1 MDCQCQRFC
10 PFSPVCAGKNL
21 VVSKIVCNFV
31 SKIKKRQ
38 MGVRIYKISEYEHA
52 AEIRQFDALC
62 RILGE
67 LATQTGEEYVLVGNY
82 NIEGVELDAL
92 LFTQHAVVVIEF
104 KNWGG
109 SIVAGENGPWTS
121 DGRTIAGGAYG
132 KSPFA
137 QARLN
142 RSRTAAGLRKYLGC
156 ERLEVGVVVVFSRD
170 AEIEAT
176 GLSESVGKWLSVCDN
191 RHLGAV
197 LSRRSQGAI
206 LSSRSQGAQI
216 FTAEQMRDI
225 PRRLRIEAYDVQ
237 TAGEGL
243 AGLHVES
250 VATDLFEQVDQI
262 PADID
267 IRLRYRLLSEVFHQA
282 VEGKLQQ
289 SKTKFAGFFAKVDYL
304 LTENRDKMRDASLSA
319 SVNAFRIRL
328 RRLQNAPRRAQDAP
342 EAVLT
347 DEELR
352 QSVDHD
358 TAALCKFIALVC
370 DSPVPAALDQRFPYV
385 VASYYRPLYRKGSEM
400 RVIIDTWDDTL
411 ITATDS
417 ETGESC
423 RIYYRK
429 ADNPYAL
436 GDRAYLAD
444 ILLKGEQLNLI
455 LPREEAG
462 IIYPAIIIYNPDYLI
477 DVTSLAGC
485 FSEQE
490 TATPYAYMLRKL
502 APAFSNEA
510 IMLGNF
516 AGQLLDEEVYH
527 VDRPYEKS
535 MADFCARNAVSL
547 AVTPLSDHFR
557 ADAELQRQ
565 HIRRAVQGAL
575 AEASSVTFRR
585 DGKNTILEPSFFSP
599 TLGLQARM
607 DFIQKDL
614 TLMVE
619 QKSGKASYKSS
630 PETPRIRPD
639 HYVQALLYRAIFRY
653 NYGVA
658 YKDFHSYMLYSK
670 YANSLLDIASAP
682 DLLFKALRLRNQVA
696 WLELLLTRG
705 GFRILES
712 LTPELVCPGE
722 SGTLWERYKRP
733 QLQALLDRVRT
744 ATPLEKDYYYRFLT
758 FVENEQMLSKVG
770 NRTKEESGFAS
781 VWNSTLDERRN
792 AGNIYCDL
800 RMMPIR
806 QVKGMPI
813 ERVEFAF
820 ADGQDK
826 DVSNFRKGDI
836 VFFYAYN
843 PTLEGEPNATRHYVF
858 RGSIV
863 DIHETRVEVSLRN
876 PQTQREVFDGE
887 VWAIEHDFMES
898 SYRALYQGLQLFLEA
913 RQERKDLLLLQRK
926 PRVDTTL
933 TLQGDYASQG
943 NTEFNDLVLRVKQA
957 RDLFLII
964 GPPGTGKTSFG
975 MVNVLKEQLME
986 EGTSVLLL
994 SFTNR
999 AVDEMCSKLVG
1010 EGIDFVRLGSELGCH
1025 EAYRSHLLGKRSEA
1039 CRDGREIRQMIERCR
1054 VFCGTTTAFNSQIAL
1069 LSIKHFDL
1077 AIVDEASQILEP
1089 QIVGLLSAKNARTG
1103 EHAIAKFVLIG
1114 DEKQLPAVVQQQES
1128 ESMVQEPNLR
1138 AIHLTDCRLSLFER
1152 LIKAYRSE
1160 GVNNE
1165 YSYMLTRQ
1173 GRMHRE
1179 IAIFPNYAFYQNKL
1193 IPVPLPYQEEPTPL
1207 TSESNDGLE
1216 ALLTTRRIAFVTY
1229 PEPRQTGLDP
1239 WQQETSDKV
1248 NLIEARMIAATVHRI
1263 YLMDPEGFD
1272 KDRTV
1277 GIIVPYRNQISTIRN
1292 EIDSYHIEP
1301 LHDIMIDTV
1310 ERYQGSQ
1317 CENII
1322 YGFTI
1327 RKYYQLGFLTGNQY
1341 VDRASGE
1348 IIDRK
1353 LNVAMTRAMKHLIM
1367 IGNARLLRENV
1378 IFFKLMEFARNR
1390 QSYFDISPSDYV
1402 SGNFV
1407 VGAAGALGLLDSLGS
1422 CDGQRNT
1429 VFPVGEL
1436 SSDETFDRTFRTVVE
1451 EPVKGDAMT
1460 RWPQYVLGNEFA
1472 TNQALIDYGRSHFV
1486 QSKIIQTD
1494 LKDTSGRNRM
1504 RTFTPADQVL
1514 VYCHNMMPAHYACAK
1529 LMYGSVREWVEERL
1543 SSTSLRTISVHLG
1556 CGPSTNAL
1564 AFMQVFGDKIGCLEY
1579 EAVDISERMHQMGER
1594 MLHAAYADRVVYHKL
1609 NHFEELNDDDWNA
1622 LSSVPTVIF
1631 FHFSYIFA
1639 KIGPQSAEKLATRI
1653 ASVMAAHPLNRYVFF
1668 IQQADAD
1675 RSLKSYRVFRKALS
1689 ARVHFLK
1696 VGCAS
1701 AVWNA
1706 DASQVQADASQV
1718 QADALAFPFSY
1729 EIWEG

>member
-1 MDCQCQRFC
+1 
-10 PFSPVCAGKNL
+10 
-21 VVSKIVCNFV
+21 
-31 SKIKKRQ
+31 

-92 LFTQHAVVVIEF
+92 LFTPQAALVIEF

-170 AEIEAT
+170 AEIDTT

-197 LSRRSQGAI
+197 LGSRSQGAT
-206 LSSRSQGAQI
+206 LGSRSQGAQI

-304 LTENRDKMRDASLSA
+304 LTENRDKMCDASLSA

-352 QSVDHD
+352 QSVAHD
-358 TAALCKFIALVC
+358 TAALCKFIALVY
-370 DSPVPAALDQRFPYV
+370 DIPVPAALDHRFPYV

-575 AEASSVTFRR
+575 AEASSVAFRR

-800 RMMPIR
+800 RMMPLR

-863 DIHETRVEVSLRN
+863 DIHEAWVEVSLRN

-933 TLQGDYASQG
+933 TLQGDYACQG

-975 MVNVLKEQLME
+975 MVNVLKEHLLE

-1039 CRDGREIRQMIERCR
+1039 CRDGRDIRQMIEHCR

-1128 ESMVQEPNLR
+1128 ESVVQEPNLR

-1248 NLIEARMIAATVHRI
+1248 NLTEARMIAATVHRI

-1277 GIIVPYRNQISTIRN
+1277 GVIVPYRNQISTIRN

-1327 RKYYQLGFLTGNQY
+1327 RKYYQLAFLTGNQY

-1402 SGNFV
+1402 SGSFV
-1407 VGAAGALGLLDSLGS
+1407 VGSAGSVGSLK
-1422 CDGQRNT
+1422 
-1429 VFPVGEL
+1429 EL

-1472 TNQALIDYGRSHFV
+1472 TNQALIDYGRSNFM

-1556 CGPSTNAL
+1556 CGPATNAL

-1579 EAVDISERMHQMGER
+1579 EAVDISESMHQMGER

-1609 NHFEELNDDDWNA
+1609 SHFEELNDDDWNA

-1639 KIGPQSAEKLATRI
+1639 KIGPQSAEKLASRI
-1653 ASVMAAHPLNRYVFF
+1653 ASIMASHPLNRYVFF

-1701 AVWNA
+1701 ALRNA
-1706 DASQVQADASQV
+1706 DVSQVQAH
-1718 QADALAFPFSY
+1718 ALAFPFSY

>member
-1 MDCQCQRFC
+1 
-10 PFSPVCAGKNL
+10 
-21 VVSKIVCNFV
+21 
-31 SKIKKRQ
+31 

-67 LATQTGEEYVLVGNY
+67 LEAQTGGEYVLVGNY

-92 LFTQHAVVVIEF
+92 LFTPQAALVIEF

-170 AEIEAT
+170 AEIDAS

-197 LSRRSQGAI
+197 LGR
-206 LSSRSQGAQI
+206 RSQGAQI

-243 AGLHVES
+243 TGLHVES

-267 IRLRYRLLSEVFHQA
+267 IRLHYRLLSEVFHQA

-328 RRLQNAPRRAQDAP
+328 RHLQNAPRRAQDET

-352 QSVDHD
+352 QSVAHD
-358 TAALCKFIALVC
+358 TAALCKFIALVY
-370 DSPVPAALDQRFPYV
+370 DIPVPASLDHRFPYV

-436 GDRAYLAD
+436 GDRAYLTD

-575 AEASSVTFRR
+575 AEASSVAFRR

-800 RMMPIR
+800 RMMPLR

-863 DIHETRVEVSLRN
+863 DIHEARVEVSLRN

-957 RDLFLII
+957 QDLFLII

-1039 CRDGREIRQMIERCR
+1039 CRDGREIGQMIERCR

-1207 TSESNDGLE
+1207 TSESHDGLE

-1272 KDRTV
+1272 KYRTV

-1407 VGAAGALGLLDSLGS
+1407 VGEAGALDSLGS
-1422 CDGQRNT
+1422 
-1429 VFPVGEL
+1429 VGSADSVGSLKEL

-1451 EPVKGDAMT
+1451 ESVKGDAMT

-1494 LKDTSGRNRM
+1494 LKDASGRKRM

-1556 CGPSTNAL
+1556 CGPATNAL

-1579 EAVDISERMHQMGER
+1579 EAVDISESMHQMGER

-1609 NHFEELNDDDWNA
+1609 SHFEELNDDDWNA

-1696 VGCAS
+1696 GGCAS

-1706 DASQVQADASQV
+1706 RSLS
-1718 QADALAFPFSY
+1718 FPFSY

>member
-1 MDCQCQRFC
+1 
-10 PFSPVCAGKNL
+10 
-21 VVSKIVCNFV
+21 
-31 SKIKKRQ
+31 

-67 LATQTGEEYVLVGNY
+67 LEAQTGGEYVLVGNY

-92 LFTQHAVVVIEF
+92 LFTPQAALVIEF
-104 KNWGG
+104 KNRGG

-156 ERLEVGVVVVFSRD
+156 ERLEVGVVVVFSLD
-170 AEIEAT
+170 AEIDAS

-197 LSRRSQGAI
+197 LG
-206 LSSRSQGAQI
+206 SRSQGAQI

-328 RRLQNAPRRAQDAP
+328 RRLRNAPRRAQDET

-352 QSVDHD
+352 QSVAHD
-358 TAALCKFIALVC
+358 TAALCKFIALVY
-370 DSPVPAALDQRFPYV
+370 DIPVPASLDHRFPYV

-575 AEASSVTFRR
+575 AEASSVAFRR

-926 PRVDTTL
+926 PRVDTML

-1039 CRDGREIRQMIERCR
+1039 CRDGREIRQMIEHCR

-1207 TSESNDGLE
+1207 TSESHDGLE

-1229 PEPRQTGLDP
+1229 PEPRQTGLYP

-1327 RKYYQLGFLTGNQY
+1327 RKYYQLAFLTGNQY

-1390 QSYFDISPSDYV
+1390 QSYFDIAPSDYV

-1407 VGAAGALGLLDSLGS
+1407 VGEAGALDSLGS
-1422 CDGQRNT
+1422 
-1429 VFPVGEL
+1429 VGSADSVGSLKEL

-1451 EPVKGDAMT
+1451 ESVKGDAMT

-1494 LKDTSGRNRM
+1494 LKDASGRNRM

-1529 LMYGSVREWVEERL
+1529 LMYVSVREWVEERL

-1556 CGPSTNAL
+1556 CGPATNAL

-1579 EAVDISERMHQMGER
+1579 EAVDISESMHQMGER

-1609 NHFEELNDDDWNA
+1609 SHFEELNDDDWNA

-1696 VGCAS
+1696 GGCAS

-1706 DASQVQADASQV
+1706 R
-1718 QADALAFPFSY
+1718 ALAFPFSY

>member
-1 MDCQCQRFC
+1 
-10 PFSPVCAGKNL
+10 
-21 VVSKIVCNFV
+21 
-31 SKIKKRQ
+31 

-67 LATQTGEEYVLVGNY
+67 LETQTGGEYVLVGNY

-92 LFTQHAVVVIEF
+92 LFTPQAALVIEF

-170 AEIEAT
+170 AEFDAS

-191 RHLGAV
+191 RHLGTV
-197 LSRRSQGAI
+197 

-328 RRLQNAPRRAQDAP
+328 RRLQNAPRRAQDET

-352 QSVDHD
+352 QSVAHD
-358 TAALCKFIALVC
+358 TAALCKFIALVY
-370 DSPVPAALDQRFPYV
+370 DIPVPASLDHRFPYV

-575 AEASSVTFRR
+575 AEASSVAFRR

-630 PETPRIRPD
+630 PETPHIRPD

-800 RMMPIR
+800 RMMPLR

-813 ERVEFAF
+813 EQVEFAF

-1103 EHAIAKFVLIG
+1103 EHAISKFVLIG

-1239 WQQETSDKV
+1239 CQQETSDKV
-1248 NLIEARMIAATVHRI
+1248 NLIETRMIAATVHRI

-1407 VGAAGALGLLDSLGS
+1407 VGSAGSLDSAGS
-1422 CDGQRNT
+1422 
-1429 VFPVGEL
+1429 VGSLKEL

-1451 EPVKGDAMT
+1451 ESVKGDAMT

-1494 LKDTSGRNRM
+1494 LKDASGRNRM

-1556 CGPSTNAL
+1556 CGPATNAL

-1579 EAVDISERMHQMGER
+1579 EAVDISESMHQMGER

-1609 NHFEELNDDDWNA
+1609 SHFEELNDDDWNA

-1706 DASQVQADASQV
+1706 R
-1718 QADALAFPFSY
+1718 ALAFPFSY

>member
-1 MDCQCQRFC
+1 
-10 PFSPVCAGKNL
+10 
-21 VVSKIVCNFV
+21 
-31 SKIKKRQ
+31 

-67 LATQTGEEYVLVGNY
+67 LEAQTGGEYVLVGNY

-92 LFTQHAVVVIEF
+92 LFTPQAALVIEF

-170 AEIEAT
+170 AEIDT
-176 GLSESVGKWLSVCDN
+176 SGLSESVGKWLSLCDN

-197 LSRRSQGAI
+197 LCSRSQGAT

-304 LTENRDKMRDASLSA
+304 LTEHRDQMRDGSLAA

-328 RRLQNAPRRAQDAP
+328 RRLQNAPRRAQDET

-352 QSVDHD
+352 QSVAHD
-358 TAALCKFIALVC
+358 TAALCKFIALVY
-370 DSPVPAALDQRFPYV
+370 DIPVPAALDHRFPYV

-429 ADNPYAL
+429 SDNPYAL

-575 AEASSVTFRR
+575 AEASSVAFRR

-630 PETPRIRPD
+630 PETPHIRPD

-733 QLQALLDRVRT
+733 QLQVLLDRVRT

-800 RMMPIR
+800 RMMPLR

-876 PQTQREVFDGE
+876 PQTQREVFEGE

-913 RQERKDLLLLQRK
+913 SQERKDLLLLQRK

-933 TLQGDYASQG
+933 TLKGDYACQG

-957 RDLFLII
+957 QDLFLII

-975 MVNVLKEQLME
+975 MVNVLKEHLLE

-1025 EAYRSHLLGKRSEA
+1025 EAYRSHRLGKRSEA

-1089 QIVGLLSAKNARTG
+1089 QIIGLLSAKNARTG
-1103 EHAIAKFVLIG
+1103 EHAIGKFVLIG

-1152 LIKAYRSE
+1152 LIRAYRSE

-1179 IAIFPNYAFYQNKL
+1179 IALFPNYAFYQNKL

-1207 TSESNDGLE
+1207 TSESHDGLE

-1263 YLMDPEGFD
+1263 YLMNPEGFD

-1277 GIIVPYRNQISTIRN
+1277 GVIVPYRNQISTIRN

-1390 QSYFDISPSDYV
+1390 QSFFDISPSDYV

-1407 VGAAGALGLLDSLGS
+1407 VGSAGSVDSAGSLDSAGS
-1422 CDGQRNT
+1422 
-1429 VFPVGEL
+1429 VGSADSVGSLKEL
-1436 SSDETFDRTFRTVVE
+1436 SSDETFDRVFRQLVE

-1460 RWPQYVLGNEFA
+1460 RWPRYILGNELA

-1494 LKDTSGRNRM
+1494 LKDASGRKRM

-1556 CGPSTNAL
+1556 CGPATNAL

-1579 EAVDISERMHQMGER
+1579 EAVDISESMHQMGER

-1609 NHFEELNDDDWNA
+1609 SHFEELNDDDWNA

-1689 ARVHFLK
+1689 AQVHFLK

-1706 DASQVQADASQV
+1706 RASQVQAA
-1718 QADALAFPFSY
+1718 ALAFPFSY

>member
-1 MDCQCQRFC
+1 
-10 PFSPVCAGKNL
+10 
-21 VVSKIVCNFV
+21 
-31 SKIKKRQ
+31 

-67 LATQTGEEYVLVGNY
+67 LEAQTGGEYVLVGNY

-92 LFTQHAVVVIEF
+92 LFTPQAALVIEF

-109 SIVAGENGPWTS
+109 SIVAGENGTWTS

-170 AEIEAT
+170 AEIDAS

-197 LSRRSQGAI
+197 LGSRSQGAT
-206 LSSRSQGAQI
+206 LGSRSQGAQI

-352 QSVDHD
+352 QSVAHD
-358 TAALCKFIALVC
+358 TAALCKFIALVY
-370 DSPVPAALDQRFPYV
+370 DIPVPASLDHRFPYV

-575 AEASSVTFRR
+575 AEASSVAFRR

-800 RMMPIR
+800 RMMPLR

-898 SYRALYQGLQLFLEA
+898 SYRSLYQGLQLFLEA

-943 NTEFNDLVLRVKQA
+943 NAEFNDLVLRVKQA

-1207 TSESNDGLE
+1207 TSESHDGLE

-1248 NLIEARMIAATVHRI
+1248 NLTEARMIAATVHRI

-1327 RKYYQLGFLTGNQY
+1327 RKYYQLAFLTGNQY

-1402 SGNFV
+1402 SGSFV
-1407 VGAAGALGLLDSLGS
+1407 VGEAGSLDSAGS
-1422 CDGQRNT
+1422 FDSADS
-1429 VFPVGEL
+1429 VGSLKEL
-1436 SSDETFDRTFRTVVE
+1436 SSDETFDRVFRQLVE
-1451 EPVKGDAMT
+1451 EPVKCDAMT
-1460 RWPQYVLGNEFA
+1460 RWPRYILGNELA
-1472 TNQALIDYGRSHFV
+1472 TNNALIDYGRSHFV

-1529 LMYGSVREWVEERL
+1529 LMYGSVREWVEERF

-1579 EAVDISERMHQMGER
+1579 EAVDISESMHQMGER

-1609 NHFEELNDDDWNA
+1609 SHFEELNDDDWNA

-1706 DASQVQADASQV
+1706 R
-1718 QADALAFPFSY
+1718 ALAFPFSY

>member
-1 MDCQCQRFC
+1 
-10 PFSPVCAGKNL
+10 
-21 VVSKIVCNFV
+21 
-31 SKIKKRQ
+31 

-67 LATQTGEEYVLVGNY
+67 LETQTGGEYVLVGNY

-92 LFTQHAVVVIEF
+92 LFTPQAAWVIEF

-156 ERLEVGVVVVFSRD
+156 EHLEVGVVVVFSRD
-170 AEIEAT
+170 AEIDAS

-197 LSRRSQGAI
+197 LG
-206 LSSRSQGAQI
+206 SRSQGAQI
-216 FTAEQMRDI
+216 FTAEQMCDI

-328 RRLQNAPRRAQDAP
+328 RRLQNAPRRAQDET

-352 QSVDHD
+352 QSVAHD
-358 TAALCKFIALVC
+358 TAALCKFIALVY
-370 DSPVPAALDQRFPYV
+370 DIPVPASLDHRFPYV

-575 AEASSVTFRR
+575 AEASSVAFRR

-653 NYGVA
+653 NYGMA

-722 SGTLWERYKRP
+722 SGMLWERYKRP

-800 RMMPIR
+800 RMMPLR
-806 QVKGMPI
+806 QVKGMHI
-813 ERVEFAF
+813 EQVEFAF

-1039 CRDGREIRQMIERCR
+1039 CRDGRDIRQMIERCR

-1138 AIHLTDCRLSLFER
+1138 AIHLTDCGLSLFER

-1207 TSESNDGLE
+1207 TSENNDGLE

-1239 WQQETSDKV
+1239 CQQETSDKV

-1390 QSYFDISPSDYV
+1390 QSYFDIAPSDYV

-1407 VGAAGALGLLDSLGS
+1407 VGEAGSLDSAGSLGSVGLLDSLGS

-1556 CGPSTNAL
+1556 CGPATNAL

-1579 EAVDISERMHQMGER
+1579 EAVDISESMHQMGER

-1609 NHFEELNDDDWNA
+1609 SHFEELNDDDWNA

-1706 DASQVQADASQV
+1706 R
-1718 QADALAFPFSY
+1718 ALAFPFSY

>member
-1 MDCQCQRFC
+1 
-10 PFSPVCAGKNL
+10 
-21 VVSKIVCNFV
+21 
-31 SKIKKRQ
+31 

-67 LATQTGEEYVLVGNY
+67 LEAQTGGEYVLVGNY

-92 LFTQHAVVVIEF
+92 LFTPQAALVIEF

-156 ERLEVGVVVVFSRD
+156 EHLEVGVVVVFGRD
-170 AEIEAT
+170 AEIDAS

-197 LSRRSQGAI
+197 LGSRSQGATP
-206 LSSRSQGAQI
+206 SRRSQGAQI

-328 RRLQNAPRRAQDAP
+328 RRLQNAPRRAQDET

-352 QSVDHD
+352 QSVAHD
-358 TAALCKFIALVC
+358 TAALCKFIALVY
-370 DSPVPAALDQRFPYV
+370 DIPVPASLDHRFPYV

-429 ADNPYAL
+429 ADNQYAL

-575 AEASSVTFRR
+575 AEASSVAFRR

-722 SGTLWERYKRP
+722 SGMLWERYKRP

-843 PTLEGEPNATRHYVF
+843 PALEGEPNATRHYVF

-1039 CRDGREIRQMIERCR
+1039 CRNGREIRQMIERCR

-1089 QIVGLLSAKNARTG
+1089 QIIGLLSAKNARTG

-1128 ESMVQEPNLR
+1128 ESVVQEPNLR

-1152 LIKAYRSE
+1152 LIRAYRSE

-1179 IAIFPNYAFYQNKL
+1179 IALFPNYAFYQNKL
-1193 IPVPLPYQEEPTPL
+1193 IPVPLPYQEEPTPR
-1207 TSESNDGLE
+1207 TSESHDGLE

-1229 PEPRQTGLDP
+1229 PEPRQTGLDS

-1407 VGAAGALGLLDSLGS
+1407 VGEAGALGSAGSVGSADSVGS
-1422 CDGQRNT
+1422 LK
-1429 VFPVGEL
+1429 EL

-1494 LKDTSGRNRM
+1494 LKDTSGRKRM

-1556 CGPSTNAL
+1556 CGPATNAL

-1579 EAVDISERMHQMGER
+1579 EAVDISESMHQMGER

-1609 NHFEELNDDDWNA
+1609 SHFEELNDDDWNA
-1622 LSSVPTVIF
+1622 LSSVPTAIF

-1653 ASVMAAHPLNRYVFF
+1653 ASVMASHPLNRYVFF

-1675 RSLKSYRVFRKALS
+1675 RSLKSYCVFRKALS

-1706 DASQVQADASQV
+1706 DA
-1718 QADALAFPFSY
+1718 LAFPFSF

>member
-1 MDCQCQRFC
+1 
-10 PFSPVCAGKNL
+10 
-21 VVSKIVCNFV
+21 
-31 SKIKKRQ
+31 

-67 LATQTGEEYVLVGNY
+67 LEAQTGGEYVLVGNY

-92 LFTQHAVVVIEF
+92 LFTPQAALVIEF

-156 ERLEVGVVVVFSRD
+156 ERLEVGVVVVFSQD
-170 AEIEAT
+170 ADIDAS

-197 LSRRSQGAI
+197 LS
-206 LSSRSQGAQI
+206 SRSQGAEI

-304 LTENRDKMRDASLSA
+304 LTENRDKMRDSSLSA

-328 RRLQNAPRRAQDAP
+328 RRLQNAPRRAQDET

-347 DEELR
+347 DEELH
-352 QSVDHD
+352 QSVAHD
-358 TAALCKFIALVC
+358 TAALCKFIALVY
-370 DSPVPAALDQRFPYV
+370 DIPVPASLDHRFPYV

-423 RIYYRK
+423 SIYYRK

-575 AEASSVTFRR
+575 AEASSVAFRR

-843 PTLEGEPNATRHYVF
+843 PALEGEPNATRHYVF

-986 EGTSVLLL
+986 EGTSILLL

-1089 QIVGLLSAKNARTG
+1089 QIIGLLSAKNIRTG

-1179 IAIFPNYAFYQNKL
+1179 IALFPNYAFYQNKL

-1327 RKYYQLGFLTGNQY
+1327 RKYYQLAFLTGNQY

-1402 SGNFV
+1402 SGSFV
-1407 VGAAGALGLLDSLGS
+1407 VGKVDSLDSAGS
-1422 CDGQRNT
+1422 FGSAAS
-1429 VFPVGEL
+1429 VGSLVEL
-1436 SSDETFDRTFRTVVE
+1436 SSDETFDRVFRQLVE

-1504 RTFTPADQVL
+1504 RTFTPDDQVL

-1556 CGPSTNAL
+1556 CGPATNAL
-1564 AFMQVFGDKIGCLEY
+1564 AFMQVFGDRIGCLEY
-1579 EAVDISERMHQMGER
+1579 EAVDISESMHQMGER

-1609 NHFEELNDDDWNA
+1609 SHFEELNDDDWNA

-1706 DASQVQADASQV
+1706 RASQV

>member
-1 MDCQCQRFC
+1 
-10 PFSPVCAGKNL
+10 
-21 VVSKIVCNFV
+21 
-31 SKIKKRQ
+31 

-67 LATQTGEEYVLVGNY
+67 LETQTGGEYVLVGNY

-92 LFTQHAVVVIEF
+92 LFTPQAALVIEF

-156 ERLEVGVVVVFSRD
+156 EHLEVGVVVVFSRD
-170 AEIEAT
+170 AEIDAS

-197 LSRRSQGAI
+197 LGSRSQGAI
-206 LSSRSQGAQI
+206 LGSRSQGAQI
-216 FTAEQMRDI
+216 FTGEQMRDI

-328 RRLQNAPRRAQDAP
+328 RRLQNAPRRAQDET

-352 QSVDHD
+352 QSVAHD
-358 TAALCKFIALVC
+358 TAALCKFIALVY
-370 DSPVPAALDQRFPYV
+370 DIPVPASLDHRFPYV

-575 AEASSVTFRR
+575 AEASSVAFRR

-712 LTPELVCPGE
+712 LTPEHVCPGE
-722 SGTLWERYKRP
+722 SGMLWERYKRP

-800 RMMPIR
+800 RMMPLR

-820 ADGQDK
+820 ADGQDS

-1039 CRDGREIRQMIERCR
+1039 CRDGHEIRQMIERCR

-1179 IAIFPNYAFYQNKL
+1179 IALFPNYAFYQNKL
-1193 IPVPLPYQEEPTPL
+1193 IPVPLPYQDESTPL

-1229 PEPRQTGLDP
+1229 PEPQKAGQDT

-1248 NLIEARMIAATVHRI
+1248 NLTEARMIAATVHRI
-1263 YLMDPEGFD
+1263 YLMNPEGFD

-1277 GIIVPYRNQISTIRN
+1277 GVIVPYRNQISTIRN

-1327 RKYYQLGFLTGNQY
+1327 RKYYQLAFLTGNQY

-1402 SGNFV
+1402 SGRFV
-1407 VGAAGALGLLDSLGS
+1407 VGSADSVGS
-1422 CDGQRNT
+1422 L
-1429 VFPVGEL
+1429 VEL
-1436 SSDETFDRTFRTVVE
+1436 SSDETFDRVFRQLVE

-1460 RWPQYVLGNEFA
+1460 RWPRYILGNELA
-1472 TNQALIDYGRSHFV
+1472 TNNALIDYGRSHFV

-1494 LKDTSGRNRM
+1494 LKDASGRNRM

-1579 EAVDISERMHQMGER
+1579 EAVDISESMHQMGER

-1609 NHFEELNDDDWNA
+1609 SHFEELNDDDWNA
-1622 LSSVPTVIF
+1622 LSGVPTVIF

-1696 VGCAS
+1696 VDCVS

-1706 DASQVQADASQV
+1706 RVSQVQADASQV

>member
-1 MDCQCQRFC
+1 
-10 PFSPVCAGKNL
+10 
-21 VVSKIVCNFV
+21 
-31 SKIKKRQ
+31 

-67 LATQTGEEYVLVGNY
+67 LETQTGGEYVLVGNY

-92 LFTQHAVVVIEF
+92 LFTPQAALVIEF

-156 ERLEVGVVVVFSRD
+156 ERLEVGVVVVFSLD
-170 AEIEAT
+170 AEIDAS

-197 LSRRSQGAI
+197 LSSRSLGTTLSRRSQGAPP
-206 LSSRSQGAQI
+206 SSRSQGTQI

-237 TAGEGL
+237 TVGEGL

-328 RRLQNAPRRAQDAP
+328 RRLQNAPRRAQDET

-352 QSVDHD
+352 QSVAHD
-358 TAALCKFIALVC
+358 TAALCKFIALVY
-370 DSPVPAALDQRFPYV
+370 DIPVPASLDHRFPYV

-575 AEASSVTFRR
+575 AEASSVAFRR

-1025 EAYRSHLLGKRSEA
+1025 EAYRSHLLSKRSEA
-1039 CRDGREIRQMIERCR
+1039 CSDGREIRQMIERCR

-1089 QIVGLLSAKNARTG
+1089 QIVGLLSAKNVRTG

-1193 IPVPLPYQEEPTPL
+1193 IPVPLPYQEEPTPH
-1207 TSESNDGLE
+1207 TSESHDGLE

-1239 WQQETSDKV
+1239 CQQETSDKV

-1301 LHDIMIDTV
+1301 LHDIMVDTV

-1402 SGNFV
+1402 NGNFV
-1407 VGAAGALGLLDSLGS
+1407 VGEAGALDSLGS
-1422 CDGQRNT
+1422 
-1429 VFPVGEL
+1429 VGSADSVGSLKEL

-1556 CGPSTNAL
+1556 CGPATNAL

-1579 EAVDISERMHQMGER
+1579 EAVDISESMHQMGER

-1609 NHFEELNDDDWNA
+1609 SHFEELNDDDWNA

-1696 VGCAS
+1696 GGCAS

-1706 DASQVQADASQV
+1706 R
-1718 QADALAFPFSY
+1718 ALAFPFSY

>member
-1 MDCQCQRFC
+1 
-10 PFSPVCAGKNL
+10 
-21 VVSKIVCNFV
+21 
-31 SKIKKRQ
+31 

-67 LATQTGEEYVLVGNY
+67 LEAQTGGEYVLVGNY

-92 LFTQHAVVVIEF
+92 LFTPQAALVIEF

-170 AEIEAT
+170 AEIDTT

-197 LSRRSQGAI
+197 

-328 RRLQNAPRRAQDAP
+328 RRLQNAPRRAQDET

-352 QSVDHD
+352 QSVAHD
-358 TAALCKFIALVC
+358 TAALCKFIALVY
-370 DSPVPAALDQRFPYV
+370 DIPVPASLDHRFPYV

-575 AEASSVTFRR
+575 AEASSVAFRR

-722 SGTLWERYKRP
+722 SGMLWERYKRP

-800 RMMPIR
+800 RMMPLR

-843 PTLEGEPNATRHYVF
+843 PTLEGEPNASRHYVF

-975 MVNVLKEQLME
+975 MVNVLKEQLLE

-1039 CRDGREIRQMIERCR
+1039 CRDGREIGQMIERCR

-1089 QIVGLLSAKNARTG
+1089 QIVGLFSAKNARTG

-1207 TSESNDGLE
+1207 TSESHDGLE

-1229 PEPRQTGLDP
+1229 PEPRQTGLEL

-1407 VGAAGALGLLDSLGS
+1407 VGEAGALDSAGS
-1422 CDGQRNT
+1422 
-1429 VFPVGEL
+1429 VGSADSVGSLKEL

-1556 CGPSTNAL
+1556 CGPATNAL

-1579 EAVDISERMHQMGER
+1579 EAVDISESMHQMGER
-1594 MLHAAYADRVVYHKL
+1594 MLHVAYADRVVYHKL
-1609 NHFEELNDDDWNA
+1609 SHFEELNDDDWNA

-1653 ASVMAAHPLNRYVFF
+1653 TSVMASHPLNRYVFF

-1696 VGCAS
+1696 GGCAS

-1706 DASQVQADASQV
+1706 R
-1718 QADALAFPFSY
+1718 ALAFPFSY

>member
-1 MDCQCQRFC
+1 
-10 PFSPVCAGKNL
+10 
-21 VVSKIVCNFV
+21 
-31 SKIKKRQ
+31 

-67 LATQTGEEYVLVGNY
+67 LEAQTGGEYVLVGNY

-156 ERLEVGVVVVFSRD
+156 ERLEVSVVVVFSRD
-170 AEIEAT
+170 AEIDAT

-197 LSRRSQGAI
+197 LSSRSQGAT
-206 LSSRSQGAQI
+206 LGSRSQGAQI

-304 LTENRDKMRDASLSA
+304 LTENRDKMRDSSLSA

-328 RRLQNAPRRAQDAP
+328 RRLQNAPRRAQDET
-342 EAVLT
+342 EAILT

-358 TAALCKFIALVC
+358 TAALCKFIALVY
-370 DSPVPAALDQRFPYV
+370 DIPVPAALDHRFPYV

-575 AEASSVTFRR
+575 AEASSVAFRR

-712 LTPELVCPGE
+712 LTPDHVCPGE
-722 SGTLWERYKRP
+722 SGMLWERYKRP

-800 RMMPIR
+800 RMMPLC
-806 QVKGMPI
+806 QEKGMPI

-826 DVSNFRKGDI
+826 DVSNFRKGDV

-933 TLQGDYASQG
+933 TLKGDYACQG
-943 NTEFNDLVLRVKQA
+943 NAEFNDLVLRVKQA
-957 RDLFLII
+957 QDLFLII

-975 MVNVLKEQLME
+975 MVNVLKEHLLE

-1229 PEPRQTGLDP
+1229 PEPHQAGQDT

-1263 YLMDPEGFD
+1263 YFMNPGGFD

-1277 GIIVPYRNQISTIRN
+1277 GVIVPYRNQISTIRN

-1402 SGNFV
+1402 SGSFV
-1407 VGAAGALGLLDSLGS
+1407 VGKVDSLDSAGS
-1422 CDGQRNT
+1422 FDSADS
-1429 VFPVGEL
+1429 VGSLKEL
-1436 SSDETFDRTFRTVVE
+1436 SSDETFDRVFRQLVE
-1451 EPVKGDAMT
+1451 EPVKCDAMT
-1460 RWPQYVLGNEFA
+1460 RWPRYILGNELA
-1472 TNQALIDYGRSHFV
+1472 TNNALIDYGRSHFV

-1494 LKDTSGRNRM
+1494 LKDASGRNRM

-1543 SSTSLRTISVHLG
+1543 SSASLRTISVHLG
-1556 CGPSTNAL
+1556 CGPATNAL

-1579 EAVDISERMHQMGER
+1579 EAVDISESMHQMGER

-1609 NHFEELNDDDWNA
+1609 SRFEELNDDDWNA

-1675 RSLKSYRVFRKALS
+1675 RSLKSYQVFRKALS

-1696 VGCAS
+1696 GGCAS

-1706 DASQVQADASQV
+1706 DASQL

>member
-1 MDCQCQRFC
+1 
-10 PFSPVCAGKNL
+10 
-21 VVSKIVCNFV
+21 
-31 SKIKKRQ
+31 

-67 LATQTGEEYVLVGNY
+67 LETQTGGEYVLVGNY

-92 LFTQHAVVVIEF
+92 LFTPQAAWVIEF

-109 SIVAGENGPWTS
+109 SIVAGENGLWTS

-170 AEIEAT
+170 AEIDAS

-197 LSRRSQGAI
+197 LGSRSQGAT
-206 LSSRSQGAQI
+206 LSSRSQGAKI

-225 PRRLRIEAYDVQ
+225 PRRLKIEAYDVQ

-328 RRLQNAPRRAQDAP
+328 RRLQNAPRRAQDET

-352 QSVDHD
+352 QSVAHD
-358 TAALCKFIALVC
+358 TAALCKFIALVY
-370 DSPVPAALDQRFPYV
+370 DIPVPASLDHRFPYV

-575 AEASSVTFRR
+575 AEASSVAFRR

-722 SGTLWERYKRP
+722 SGMLWERYKRP

-758 FVENEQMLSKVG
+758 FVENEQMLSKMG

-800 RMMPIR
+800 RMMPLR
-806 QVKGMPI
+806 QVRGMPI

-957 RDLFLII
+957 QDLFLII

-1039 CRDGREIRQMIERCR
+1039 CRDGREIGQMIERCR

-1193 IPVPLPYQEEPTPL
+1193 IPVPLPYQEEPTPI

-1341 VDRASGE
+1341 VDCASGE

-1407 VGAAGALGLLDSLGS
+1407 VGEAGALDSADSAGSLDSAGS
-1422 CDGQRNT
+1422 
-1429 VFPVGEL
+1429 VGSADSVGSLVEL

-1494 LKDTSGRNRM
+1494 LKDTSGRKRM

-1556 CGPSTNAL
+1556 CGPATNAL

-1579 EAVDISERMHQMGER
+1579 EAVDISENMHQMGER

-1609 NHFEELNDDDWNA
+1609 SHFEELNDDDWNA

-1653 ASVMAAHPLNRYVFF
+1653 ASVMAAHPLNRYIFF

-1696 VGCAS
+1696 EGCAS
-1701 AVWNA
+1701 AVWNERASQMQA
-1706 DASQVQADASQV
+1706 DASQVQVDISQM

>member
-1 MDCQCQRFC
+1 
-10 PFSPVCAGKNL
+10 
-21 VVSKIVCNFV
+21 
-31 SKIKKRQ
+31 

-67 LATQTGEEYVLVGNY
+67 LEAQTGGEYVLVGNY

-92 LFTQHAVVVIEF
+92 LFTPQAALVIEF

-156 ERLEVGVVVVFSRD
+156 ERLEVSVVVVFSCD
-170 AEIEAT
+170 AVIDAT

-197 LSRRSQGAI
+197 LG
-206 LSSRSQGAQI
+206 SRSQGATLGNRSQGAEL
-216 FTAEQMRDI
+216 FTAEQMLTI

-237 TAGEGL
+237 TAGESQ

-250 VATDLFEQVDQI
+250 VATDLFEQIDQI

-328 RRLQNAPRRAQDAP
+328 RRLQNAPRQAQNAP
-342 EAVLT
+342 ESILT

-358 TAALCKFIALVC
+358 TAALCKFIALVY
-370 DSPVPAALDQRFPYV
+370 DIPVPASLDHRFPYV

-547 AVTPLSDHFR
+547 AVTPLSDNFR

-575 AEASSVTFRR
+575 AEASSVAFRR

-653 NYGVA
+653 NYGMA

-712 LTPELVCPGE
+712 LTPEHVCPGE
-722 SGTLWERYKRP
+722 SGMLWERYKRP

-800 RMMPIR
+800 RMMPLR
-806 QVKGMPI
+806 QEKGMPI

-843 PTLEGEPNATRHYVF
+843 PALEGEPNATRHYVF

-876 PQTQREVFDGE
+876 PQTQCEVFDGE

-933 TLQGDYASQG
+933 TLQGDYACQG

-957 RDLFLII
+957 QDLFLII

-975 MVNVLKEQLME
+975 MVNVLKEQLLE

-1128 ESMVQEPNLR
+1128 ESVVQEPNLR

-1179 IAIFPNYAFYQNKL
+1179 IALFPNYAFYQNKL

-1248 NLIEARMIAATVHRI
+1248 NLTEARMIAATVHRI
-1263 YLMDPEGFD
+1263 YLMNPEGFD

-1390 QSYFDISPSDYV
+1390 QSYFDISPDDYV
-1402 SGNFV
+1402 SGSFV
-1407 VGAAGALGLLDSLGS
+1407 VGSADSLDSADSFDSVGS
-1422 CDGQRNT
+1422 
-1429 VFPVGEL
+1429 VEEL
-1436 SSDETFDRTFRTVVE
+1436 SSDEIFDRAFRQLVE
-1451 EPVKGDAMT
+1451 EPVKCDAMT
-1460 RWPQYVLGNEFA
+1460 RWPRYILGNEFA

-1494 LKDTSGRNRM
+1494 LKDASGRNRM

-1543 SSTSLRTISVHLG
+1543 SCTSLRTISVHLG
-1556 CGPSTNAL
+1556 CGPATNAL

-1579 EAVDISERMHQMGER
+1579 EAVDISESMHQMGER

-1609 NHFEELNDDDWNA
+1609 SHFEELNDDDWNA
-1622 LSSVPTVIF
+1622 VSDVPTVIF
-1631 FHFSYIFA
+1631 FHFSYFFA
-1639 KIGPQSAEKLATRI
+1639 KIGPQSAEKLASRI
-1653 ASVMAAHPLNRYVFF
+1653 ASIMASHPLNRYVFF

-1706 DASQVQADASQV
+1706 R
-1718 QADALAFPFSY
+1718 ALAFPFSY

>member
-1 MDCQCQRFC
+1 
-10 PFSPVCAGKNL
+10 
-21 VVSKIVCNFV
+21 
-31 SKIKKRQ
+31 
-38 MGVRIYKISEYEHA
+38 
-52 AEIRQFDALC
+52 
-62 RILGE
+62 
-67 LATQTGEEYVLVGNY
+67 
-82 NIEGVELDAL
+82 
-92 LFTQHAVVVIEF
+92 
-104 KNWGG
+104 
-109 SIVAGENGPWTS
+109 
-121 DGRTIAGGAYG
+121 
-132 KSPFA
+132 
-137 QARLN
+137 
-142 RSRTAAGLRKYLGC
+142 
-156 ERLEVGVVVVFSRD
+156 
-170 AEIEAT
+170 
-176 GLSESVGKWLSVCDN
+176 
-191 RHLGAV
+191 
-197 LSRRSQGAI
+197 
-206 LSSRSQGAQI
+206 
-216 FTAEQMRDI
+216 
-225 PRRLRIEAYDVQ
+225 
-237 TAGEGL
+237 
-243 AGLHVES
+243 
-250 VATDLFEQVDQI
+250 
-262 PADID
+262 
-267 IRLRYRLLSEVFHQA
+267 
-282 VEGKLQQ
+282 
-289 SKTKFAGFFAKVDYL
+289 
-304 LTENRDKMRDASLSA
+304 
-319 SVNAFRIRL
+319 
-328 RRLQNAPRRAQDAP
+328 
-342 EAVLT
+342 
-347 DEELR
+347 
-352 QSVDHD
+352 
-358 TAALCKFIALVC
+358 
-370 DSPVPAALDQRFPYV
+370 
-385 VASYYRPLYRKGSEM
+385 
-400 RVIIDTWDDTL
+400 
-411 ITATDS
+411 
-417 ETGESC
+417 
-423 RIYYRK
+423 
-429 ADNPYAL
+429 
-436 GDRAYLAD
+436 
-444 ILLKGEQLNLI
+444 
-455 LPREEAG
+455 
-462 IIYPAIIIYNPDYLI
+462 
-477 DVTSLAGC
+477 
-485 FSEQE
+485 
-490 TATPYAYMLRKL
+490 MLRKL

-565 HIRRAVQGAL
+565 HIRRAVQGSL
-575 AEASSVTFRR
+575 TEASSVAFRR

-943 NTEFNDLVLRVKQA
+943 NTEFNDLVQRVKQA

-1025 EAYRSHLLGKRSEA
+1025 EAYRSHLLGKRSET

-1327 RKYYQLGFLTGNQY
+1327 RKYYQLAFLTGNQY

-1407 VGAAGALGLLDSLGS
+1407 VGSANSLDSAGS
-1422 CDGQRNT
+1422 VDSADSFGSADS
-1429 VFPVGEL
+1429 VGSLVEL
-1436 SSDETFDRTFRTVVE
+1436 SSDETFERVFRQLVE
-1451 EPVKGDAMT
+1451 EPVRGDAMT
-1460 RWPQYVLGNEFA
+1460 RWPRYILGNELA
-1472 TNQALIDYGRSHFV
+1472 TNNALIDYGRSHFV

-1543 SSTSLRTISVHLG
+1543 SCTSQRTISVHLG
-1556 CGPSTNAL
+1556 CGPATNAL
-1564 AFMQVFGDKIGCLEY
+1564 AFMQVFGDRIGCLEY
-1579 EAVDISERMHQMGER
+1579 QAVDISESMHQMGER
-1594 MLHAAYADRVVYHKL
+1594 MLQAAYDDRVVYHKL
-1609 NHFEELNDDDWNA
+1609 SHFEELNDDYWNA
-1622 LSSVPTVIF
+1622 VSSVPTVIF
-1631 FHFSYIFA
+1631 FHFSYFFA
-1639 KIGPQSAEKLATRI
+1639 KIGPYSAEKLASRI
-1653 ASVMAAHPLNRYVFF
+1653 ASIMASHPLNRYVFF

-1675 RSLKSYRVFRKALS
+1675 RSLKSYCVFRKALS

-1706 DASQVQADASQV
+1706 DAFHVQADASQMQADASQV

>member
-1 MDCQCQRFC
+1 
-10 PFSPVCAGKNL
+10 
-21 VVSKIVCNFV
+21 
-31 SKIKKRQ
+31 

-67 LATQTGEEYVLVGNY
+67 LETQTGGEYVLVGNY

-92 LFTQHAVVVIEF
+92 LFTPQAALVIEF

-156 ERLEVGVVVVFSRD
+156 ERLEVEVVVVFGRD
-170 AEIEAT
+170 AEIDT
-176 GLSESVGKWLSVCDN
+176 SGLSESVGKWLSVCDN

-197 LSRRSQGAI
+197 LG
-206 LSSRSQGAQI
+206 SRSQGAQI

-267 IRLRYRLLSEVFHQA
+267 IRLHYRLLSEVFHQA

-352 QSVDHD
+352 QSVAHD
-358 TAALCKFIALVC
+358 TAALCKFIALVY
-370 DSPVPAALDQRFPYV
+370 DIPVPASLDHRFPYV

-423 RIYYRK
+423 RIYYRT

-575 AEASSVTFRR
+575 AEASSVAFRR

-630 PETPRIRPD
+630 PETPHIRPD

-800 RMMPIR
+800 RMMPLR

-975 MVNVLKEQLME
+975 MVNVLKEHLLE

-1039 CRDGREIRQMIERCR
+1039 CRDGRDIRQMIEHCR

-1152 LIKAYRSE
+1152 LIRAYRSE
-1160 GVNNE
+1160 GINNE

-1207 TSESNDGLE
+1207 TSESHDGLE

-1229 PEPRQTGLDP
+1229 PEPHQAGQDTWL
-1239 WQQETSDKV
+1239 QETSDKV
-1248 NLIEARMIAATVHRI
+1248 NLTEARMIAATVHRI
-1263 YLMDPEGFD
+1263 YLMNPGGFD

-1277 GIIVPYRNQISTIRN
+1277 GVIVPYRNQISTIRN

-1327 RKYYQLGFLTGNQY
+1327 RKYYQLAFLTGNQY

-1390 QSYFDISPSDYV
+1390 QSFFDISPDDYV
-1402 SGNFV
+1402 SGSFV
-1407 VGAAGALGLLDSLGS
+1407 VGSADSLDSAGS
-1422 CDGQRNT
+1422 VDSAGSLDSAGS
-1429 VFPVGEL
+1429 VGSADSVGSLKEL
-1436 SSDETFDRTFRTVVE
+1436 SSDETFDRVFRQLVE
-1451 EPVKGDAMT
+1451 EPVKCDAMT
-1460 RWPQYVLGNEFA
+1460 RWPRYILGNELA
-1472 TNQALIDYGRSHFV
+1472 TNNALIDYGRSHFV

-1504 RTFTPADQVL
+1504 RTFTPADLVL

-1556 CGPSTNAL
+1556 CGPATNAL

-1579 EAVDISERMHQMGER
+1579 EAVDISESMHQMGER

-1609 NHFEELNDDDWNA
+1609 SHFEELNDDDWNA

-1639 KIGPQSAEKLATRI
+1639 KIGPYSAEKLATRI

-1696 VGCAS
+1696 EGCAS
-1701 AVWNA
+1701 AVRNA
-1706 DASQVQADASQV
+1706 DASQVQAH
-1718 QADALAFPFSY
+1718 ALAFPFSY

>member
-1 MDCQCQRFC
+1 
-10 PFSPVCAGKNL
+10 
-21 VVSKIVCNFV
+21 
-31 SKIKKRQ
+31 

-156 ERLEVGVVVVFSRD
+156 ERLEVSVVVVFSRD
-170 AEIEAT
+170 AEIDAT

-197 LSRRSQGAI
+197 LG
-206 LSSRSQGAQI
+206 SRSQGATLGNRSQGAEL
-216 FTAEQMRDI
+216 FTAEQMRTI

-328 RRLQNAPRRAQDAP
+328 RRLQNAPRRAQDET

-352 QSVDHD
+352 QSVAHD
-358 TAALCKFIALVC
+358 TAALCKFIALVY
-370 DSPVPAALDQRFPYV
+370 DIPVPASLDHRFPYV

-417 ETGESC
+417 ESGESC

-575 AEASSVTFRR
+575 AEASSVAFRR

-682 DLLFKALRLRNQVA
+682 DLLFNALRLRNQVA

-712 LTPELVCPGE
+712 LTPEHVCPGE
-722 SGTLWERYKRP
+722 SGMLWERYKRP

-806 QVKGMPI
+806 QEKGMPI

-820 ADGQDK
+820 AEGQDS
-826 DVSNFRKGDI
+826 DVSNFRKGDV

-843 PTLEGEPNATRHYVF
+843 PALEGEPNATRHYVF

-1039 CRDGREIRQMIERCR
+1039 CRDGREIGQMIERCR

-1327 RKYYQLGFLTGNQY
+1327 RKYYQLAFLTGNQY

-1407 VGAAGALGLLDSLGS
+1407 VGSAGSLDSAGS
-1422 CDGQRNT
+1422 
-1429 VFPVGEL
+1429 VGSADSVGSLKEL

-1460 RWPQYVLGNEFA
+1460 RWPLYVLGNEFA

-1556 CGPSTNAL
+1556 CGPATNAL

-1579 EAVDISERMHQMGER
+1579 EAVDISESMHQMGER
-1594 MLHAAYADRVVYHKL
+1594 MLHVAYADRVVYHKL
-1609 NHFEELNDDDWNA
+1609 SHFEELNDDDWNA

-1653 ASVMAAHPLNRYVFF
+1653 ASVMASHPLNRYVFF

-1696 VGCAS
+1696 EGCAS
-1701 AVWNA
+1701 AVWNTR
-1706 DASQVQADASQV
+1706 
-1718 QADALAFPFSY
+1718 ALAFPFSY

>member
-1 MDCQCQRFC
+1 
-10 PFSPVCAGKNL
+10 
-21 VVSKIVCNFV
+21 
-31 SKIKKRQ
+31 

-67 LATQTGEEYVLVGNY
+67 LEAQTGGEYVLVGNY

-92 LFTQHAVVVIEF
+92 LFTPQAAWVIEF

-170 AEIEAT
+170 AEIDAS

-197 LSRRSQGAI
+197 LSSRSQGTT

-267 IRLRYRLLSEVFHQA
+267 IRLRYRLLSEVFHQV

-352 QSVDHD
+352 QSVAHD
-358 TAALCKFIALVC
+358 TAALCKFIALVY
-370 DSPVPAALDQRFPYV
+370 DIPVPASLDHRFPYV

-565 HIRRAVQGAL
+565 HIRRAVQEAL
-575 AEASSVTFRR
+575 AEASSVAFRR

-630 PETPRIRPD
+630 PETPHIRPD

-933 TLQGDYASQG
+933 KLQGDYASQG

-1039 CRDGREIRQMIERCR
+1039 CRDGREIGQMIEHCR

-1207 TSESNDGLE
+1207 TSESHDGLE

-1239 WQQETSDKV
+1239 CQQETSDKV

-1263 YLMDPEGFD
+1263 YLMNPEGFD

-1327 RKYYQLGFLTGNQY
+1327 RKYYQLAFLTGNQY

-1407 VGAAGALGLLDSLGS
+1407 VGEAGSLDSAGS
-1422 CDGQRNT
+1422 LK
-1429 VFPVGEL
+1429 EL
-1436 SSDETFDRTFRTVVE
+1436 SSDETFDRTFRTVIE

-1504 RTFTPADQVL
+1504 RTFTPAQQVL

-1556 CGPSTNAL
+1556 CGPATNAL

-1579 EAVDISERMHQMGER
+1579 EAVDISESMHQMGER

-1609 NHFEELNDDDWNA
+1609 SHFEELNDDDWNA

-1706 DASQVQADASQV
+1706 DA
-1718 QADALAFPFSY
+1718 LAFPFSY

>member
-1 MDCQCQRFC
+1 
-10 PFSPVCAGKNL
+10 
-21 VVSKIVCNFV
+21 
-31 SKIKKRQ
+31 

-67 LATQTGEEYVLVGNY
+67 LETQTGGEYVLVGNY

-92 LFTQHAVVVIEF
+92 LFTPQAAWVIEF

-170 AEIEAT
+170 AEIDAS

-197 LSRRSQGAI
+197 LSSRSQGAT

-262 PADID
+262 AADID

-328 RRLQNAPRRAQDAP
+328 RRLQNAPRRAQDET

-347 DEELR
+347 DEELH
-352 QSVDHD
+352 QSVAHD
-358 TAALCKFIALVC
+358 TAALCKFIALVY
-370 DSPVPAALDQRFPYV
+370 DIPVPASLDHRFPYV

-575 AEASSVTFRR
+575 AEASSVAFRR

-630 PETPRIRPD
+630 PETPHIRPD

-722 SGTLWERYKRP
+722 SGMLWERYKRP

-1207 TSESNDGLE
+1207 TSESHDGLE

-1239 WQQETSDKV
+1239 CQQETSDKV

-1263 YLMDPEGFD
+1263 YLMNPEGFD

-1327 RKYYQLGFLTGNQY
+1327 RKYYQLAFLTGNQY

-1407 VGAAGALGLLDSLGS
+1407 VGEAGSLDSLGSVGSVGLLDSLGS
-1422 CDGQRNT
+1422 CDGQRNAG
-1429 VFPVGEL
+1429 FPLVEL

-1494 LKDTSGRNRM
+1494 LKDTSGKNRM

-1556 CGPSTNAL
+1556 CGPATNAL

-1579 EAVDISERMHQMGER
+1579 EAVDISESMHQMGER

-1609 NHFEELNDDDWNA
+1609 SHFEELNDDDWNA

-1706 DASQVQADASQV
+1706 DA
-1718 QADALAFPFSY
+1718 LAFPFSY

>member
-1 MDCQCQRFC
+1 
-10 PFSPVCAGKNL
+10 
-21 VVSKIVCNFV
+21 
-31 SKIKKRQ
+31 

-67 LATQTGEEYVLVGNY
+67 LETQTGGEYVLVGNY

-92 LFTQHAVVVIEF
+92 LFTPQAALVIEF

-109 SIVAGENGPWTS
+109 NIVAGENGPWTS

-170 AEIEAT
+170 AEIDAS

-191 RHLGAV
+191 RHLGATLSSRSQGTT
-197 LSRRSQGAI
+197 LSRRSQGT
-206 LSSRSQGAQI
+206 QI

-267 IRLRYRLLSEVFHQA
+267 IRLRYRLLSEVFHQV

-352 QSVDHD
+352 QSVAHD
-358 TAALCKFIALVC
+358 TAALCKFIALVY
-370 DSPVPAALDQRFPYV
+370 DIPVPASLDHRFPYV

-575 AEASSVTFRR
+575 AEASSVAFRR

-630 PETPRIRPD
+630 PETPHIRPD

-933 TLQGDYASQG
+933 KLQGDYASQG

-1039 CRDGREIRQMIERCR
+1039 CRDGREIGQMIEHCR

-1207 TSESNDGLE
+1207 TSESHDGLE

-1239 WQQETSDKV
+1239 CQQETSDKV

-1263 YLMDPEGFD
+1263 YLMNPEGFD

-1277 GIIVPYRNQISTIRN
+1277 GIIVPYRNQISTIRY

-1327 RKYYQLGFLTGNQY
+1327 RKYYQLAFLTGNQY

-1407 VGAAGALGLLDSLGS
+1407 VGEAGSLDSAGS
-1422 CDGQRNT
+1422 LK
-1429 VFPVGEL
+1429 EL
-1436 SSDETFDRTFRTVVE
+1436 SSDETFDRTFRTVIE

-1504 RTFTPADQVL
+1504 RTFTPAQQVL

-1556 CGPSTNAL
+1556 CGPATNAL

-1579 EAVDISERMHQMGER
+1579 EAVDISESMHQMGER

-1609 NHFEELNDDDWNA
+1609 SHFEELNDDDWNA

-1706 DASQVQADASQV
+1706 DA
-1718 QADALAFPFSY
+1718 LAFPFSY

>member
-1 MDCQCQRFC
+1 
-10 PFSPVCAGKNL
+10 
-21 VVSKIVCNFV
+21 
-31 SKIKKRQ
+31 

-67 LATQTGEEYVLVGNY
+67 LETQTGGEYVLVGNY

-92 LFTQHAVVVIEF
+92 LFTPQAALVIEF

-170 AEIEAT
+170 AEIDAS

-197 LSRRSQGAI
+197 LSRRSQGAT
-206 LSSRSQGAQI
+206 LSSRSQGTQI

-304 LTENRDKMRDASLSA
+304 LTENRDKMRDSSLSA

-328 RRLQNAPRRAQDAP
+328 RRLQNAPRRTQDET

-352 QSVDHD
+352 QSVAHD
-358 TAALCKFIALVC
+358 TAALCKFIALVY
-370 DSPVPAALDQRFPYV
+370 DIPVPASLDHRFPYV

-575 AEASSVTFRR
+575 AEASSVAFRR

-630 PETPRIRPD
+630 PETPHIRPD

-1039 CRDGREIRQMIERCR
+1039 CRDGHEIRQMIERCR

-1327 RKYYQLGFLTGNQY
+1327 RKYYQLAFLTGNQY

-1407 VGAAGALGLLDSLGS
+1407 VGSAGSVGSLK
-1422 CDGQRNT
+1422 
-1429 VFPVGEL
+1429 EL

-1451 EPVKGDAMT
+1451 EHIKGDAMT

-1494 LKDTSGRNRM
+1494 LKDASGRNRM

-1556 CGPSTNAL
+1556 CGPATNAL

-1579 EAVDISERMHQMGER
+1579 EAVDISESMHQMGER

-1609 NHFEELNDDDWNA
+1609 SHFEELNDDDWNA

-1639 KIGPQSAEKLATRI
+1639 KIGPQSAEKLATRT

-1689 ARVHFLK
+1689 AQVHFLK

-1706 DASQVQADASQV
+1706 R
-1718 QADALAFPFSY
+1718 ALAFPFSY

>member
-1 MDCQCQRFC
+1 
-10 PFSPVCAGKNL
+10 
-21 VVSKIVCNFV
+21 
-31 SKIKKRQ
+31 

-67 LATQTGEEYVLVGNY
+67 LETQTGGEYVLVGNY

-92 LFTQHAVVVIEF
+92 LFTSQAALVIEF

-109 SIVAGENGPWTS
+109 NIVAGENGPWTS

-142 RSRTAAGLRKYLGC
+142 RSRTTAGLRKYLGC

-170 AEIEAT
+170 AEIDAT

-197 LSRRSQGAI
+197 LN
-206 LSSRSQGAQI
+206 SRSQGSTLGSRSQCAQI

-225 PRRLRIEAYDVQ
+225 PRRLRIEPYDVQ

-328 RRLQNAPRRAQDAP
+328 RRLQNAPRRAQDET

-352 QSVDHD
+352 QSVAHD
-358 TAALCKFIALVC
+358 TAALCKFIALVY
-370 DSPVPAALDQRFPYV
+370 DIPVPASLDHRFPYV

-417 ETGESC
+417 ETGESF

-575 AEASSVTFRR
+575 AEASSVAFRR

-722 SGTLWERYKRP
+722 SGMLWERYKRP

-1248 NLIEARMIAATVHRI
+1248 NLIEAWMIAATVHRI

-1407 VGAAGALGLLDSLGS
+1407 VGAAGALDSLGSVGLLDSLDS
-1422 CDGQRNT
+1422 CDGQRNA

-1436 SSDETFDRTFRTVVE
+1436 SSDEIFDRTFRTVVE

-1494 LKDTSGRNRM
+1494 LKDTSGRKRM

-1556 CGPSTNAL
+1556 CGPATNAL

-1579 EAVDISERMHQMGER
+1579 EAVDISESMHQMGER

-1609 NHFEELNDDDWNA
+1609 SHFEELNGDDWNA

-1639 KIGPQSAEKLATRI
+1639 KIGPLSAEKLATRI

-1706 DASQVQADASQV
+1706 R
-1718 QADALAFPFSY
+1718 ALAFPFSY

>member
-1 MDCQCQRFC
+1 
-10 PFSPVCAGKNL
+10 
-21 VVSKIVCNFV
+21 
-31 SKIKKRQ
+31 
-38 MGVRIYKISEYEHA
+38 MGVKIYKISEYEHA

-67 LATQTGEEYVLVGNY
+67 LAAQTGEEYVLVGNY

-92 LFTQHAVVVIEF
+92 LFTQQAALVIEF

-156 ERLEVGVVVVFSRD
+156 ERLEVGVVVVFSLD
-170 AEIEAT
+170 AEIDAS

-197 LSRRSQGAI
+197 LSSRSLGTTLSRRSQGAPP
-206 LSSRSQGAQI
+206 SSRSQGTQI

-328 RRLQNAPRRAQDAP
+328 RRLQNAPRRAQDET

-352 QSVDHD
+352 QSVAHD
-358 TAALCKFIALVC
+358 TAALCKFIALVY
-370 DSPVPAALDQRFPYV
+370 DIPVPAALDHRFPYV

-575 AEASSVTFRR
+575 AEASSVAFRR

-630 PETPRIRPD
+630 PETPHIRPD

-863 DIHETRVEVSLRN
+863 DIHEAWVEVSLRN

-898 SYRALYQGLQLFLEA
+898 SYRSLYQGLQLFLEA
-913 RQERKDLLLLQRK
+913 SQERKDLLLLQRK

-933 TLQGDYASQG
+933 TLKGDYACQG
-943 NTEFNDLVLRVKQA
+943 NAEFNDLVLRVKQA

-975 MVNVLKEQLME
+975 MVNVLKEHLLE

-1039 CRDGREIRQMIERCR
+1039 CRDGREIRQMIEHCR

-1089 QIVGLLSAKNARTG
+1089 QIIGLLSAKNARTG
-1103 EHAIAKFVLIG
+1103 EHAISKFVLIG

-1128 ESMVQEPNLR
+1128 ESVVQEPNLR

-1152 LIKAYRSE
+1152 LIRAYRSE

-1179 IAIFPNYAFYQNKL
+1179 IALFPNYAFYQNKL
-1193 IPVPLPYQEEPTPL
+1193 IPVPLPYQEEHTPR

-1248 NLIEARMIAATVHRI
+1248 NLTEARMIAATVHRI

-1390 QSYFDISPSDYV
+1390 QSYFDIAPSDYV

-1407 VGAAGALGLLDSLGS
+1407 VGSADSLDSADSVGS
-1422 CDGQRNT
+1422 LK
-1429 VFPVGEL
+1429 EL
-1436 SSDETFDRTFRTVVE
+1436 SSDETFDRVFRQLVE
-1451 EPVKGDAMT
+1451 EPVKCDAMT
-1460 RWPQYVLGNEFA
+1460 RWPKYVLGNELA
-1472 TNQALIDYGRSHFV
+1472 TNNALIDYGRSHFV

-1494 LKDTSGRNRM
+1494 LKDASGRNRM
-1504 RTFTPADQVL
+1504 RTFTPDDQVL

-1529 LMYGSVREWVEERL
+1529 LMYGSVREWVEEML

-1556 CGPSTNAL
+1556 CGPATNAL

-1579 EAVDISERMHQMGER
+1579 EAVDISDSMHQMGER

-1609 NHFEELNDDDWNA
+1609 SRFEELNDDDWNA

-1653 ASVMAAHPLNRYVFF
+1653 ASVMASHPLNRYVFF

-1696 VGCAS
+1696 GGCAS

-1706 DASQVQADASQV
+1706 DASQVQAHASQLQADASQLQADASQL

>member
-1 MDCQCQRFC
+1 
-10 PFSPVCAGKNL
+10 
-21 VVSKIVCNFV
+21 
-31 SKIKKRQ
+31 

-67 LATQTGEEYVLVGNY
+67 LETQMGGEYVLVGNY

-92 LFTQHAVVVIEF
+92 LFTPQAALVIEF
-104 KNWGG
+104 KNWDG

-170 AEIEAT
+170 AEIDAS

-197 LSRRSQGAI
+197 LG
-206 LSSRSQGAQI
+206 SRSQGAQI

-328 RRLQNAPRRAQDAP
+328 RRLQNAPRRAQDET

-352 QSVDHD
+352 QSVAHD
-358 TAALCKFIALVC
+358 TAALCKFIALVY
-370 DSPVPAALDQRFPYV
+370 DIPVPASLDHRFPYV

-417 ETGESC
+417 ETGEAC

-535 MADFCARNAVSL
+535 MVDFCARNAVSL

-575 AEASSVTFRR
+575 AEASSVAFRR

-898 SYRALYQGLQLFLEA
+898 SYRALYQGLQFFLEA

-1039 CRDGREIRQMIERCR
+1039 CRDGRDIRQMIEHCR

-1239 WQQETSDKV
+1239 CQQETSDKV

-1407 VGAAGALGLLDSLGS
+1407 VGAAGSLDSAGSLGSVGSLDSLGS
-1422 CDGQRNT
+1422 CDGQRNA
-1429 VFPVGEL
+1429 VFPVVEL

-1460 RWPQYVLGNEFA
+1460 RWPKYVLGNELA
-1472 TNQALIDYGRSHFV
+1472 TNNALIDYGRSHFV

-1529 LMYGSVREWVEERL
+1529 LMYGSVREWVEERIAC
-1543 SSTSLRTISVHLG
+1543 TSQRTISVHLG
-1556 CGPSTNAL
+1556 CGPATNAL

-1579 EAVDISERMHQMGER
+1579 EAVDISESMHQMGER

-1609 NHFEELNDDDWNA
+1609 SRFEELNDDDWNA

-1696 VGCAS
+1696 EGCAS

-1706 DASQVQADASQV
+1706 R
-1718 QADALAFPFSY
+1718 ALAFPFSY